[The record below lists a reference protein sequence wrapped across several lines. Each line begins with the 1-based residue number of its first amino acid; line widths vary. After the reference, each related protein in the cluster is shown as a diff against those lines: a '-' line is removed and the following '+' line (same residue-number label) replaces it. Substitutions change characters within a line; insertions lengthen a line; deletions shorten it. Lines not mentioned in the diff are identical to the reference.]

1 MLPPNL
7 LGLVLGLVSSIIWG
21 GHGVLARI
29 AVGGG
34 AAGQGFVPLDL
45 LFFRYLPSA
54 LVLAPLAWRYRAV
67 LVELGWRRMLL
78 LCLCGGA
85 PNLLLFV
92 TAMVWAPAS
101 HGGTI
106 APMTVPIAGALLAIP
121 MLREWPTRG
130 RAAAL
135 CAMAA
140 GVVLIG
146 WDGLVG
152 PQQGAWIGDLL
163 LIGAGAT
170 WGMFTLMLR
179 RWRIPAIPST
189 AIIALLSAILVV
201 PIWLV
206 VRLPVAGS
214 LPVNGVITQLIG
226 QGLLMGVGAM
236 FLYGK
241 AVELLGATR
250 AASLSVMV
258 PVTGLTASAWFLAE
272 PLTGLKLAGASLAVL
287 GMLAAVLFTGRRQ
300 G

>member
-1 MLPPNL
+1 MIPPNL
-7 LGLVLGLVSSIIWG
+7 LGLALGLVSSIIWG

-34 AAGQGFVPLDL
+34 GAGQGFVPLDL

-140 GVVLIG
+140 GVLLIG
-146 WDGLVG
+146 WDGLLG
-152 PQQGAWIGDLL
+152 PHDDAWIGDLL
-163 LIGAGAT
+163 LIGAGGT
-170 WGMFTLMLR
+170 WAMFTMMLR
-179 RWRIPAIPST
+179 RWRVPAIPST

-214 LPVNGVITQLIG
+214 LPVDGVITQLVG
-226 QGLLMGVGAM
+226 QGLLMGLGAM

-258 PVTGLTASAWFLAE
+258 PVTGLTASAWFLGE

-300 G
+300 S